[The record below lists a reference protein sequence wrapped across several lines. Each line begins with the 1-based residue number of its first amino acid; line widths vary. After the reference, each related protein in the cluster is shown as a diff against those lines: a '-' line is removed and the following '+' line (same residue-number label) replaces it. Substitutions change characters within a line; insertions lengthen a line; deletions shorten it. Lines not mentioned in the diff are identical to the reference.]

1 MAITLTINDEPQ
13 LFRIKIT
20 NHYRCFNHTVFRYLN
35 NFIHHLFSKKNALK
49 EKKLKEIE
57 HEKELQMIKAT
68 IEAEEKQKQK
78 IVNNLHDEIKP
89 LLVLL
94 RHNIDKNA
102 IKNDIKPELELIDK
116 IVEGIRTSCLD
127 LIPAFLSKFGLAKS
141 LEDYLF
147 KLDNSDNIVTEFE
160 NKINDNELNRFTK
173 QDILNI
179 YRICLE
185 TTSNLVKYADCSFL
199 KIKLESSDDK
209 LIINF
214 FHNGTLVSN
223 HEINTLTENSKGLGL
238 KSLKTRTLILNA
250 TIDYSV
256 DQNNPAV
263 KFSIPFPL

>member
-1 MAITLTINDEPQ
+1 MNHNFLELKLLIIIGVLITLFLGILVI
-13 LFRIKIT
+13 LFIIYFQRKI
-20 NHYRCFNHTVFRYLN
+20 L
-35 NFIHHLFSKKNALK
+35 LK

-57 HEKELQMIKAT
+57 REKELQMVKAT
-68 IEAEEKQKQK
+68 IEAEEKQKEK

-94 RHNIDKNA
+94 KHTIDKNT
-102 IKNDIKPELELIDK
+102 IRDNTKPELELIDK
-116 IVEGIRTSCLD
+116 IIEGIRTSSLD

-141 LEDYLF
+141 LEDYLI

-160 NKINDNELNRFTK
+160 NKINDNELNKFTK

-185 TTSNLVKYADCSFL
+185 TTSNLIKYSDCSFL
-199 KIKLESSDDK
+199 KIKLESTYEK

-214 FHNGTLVSN
+214 FHNGIPISN
-223 HEINTLTENSKGLGL
+223 HEINVLTENSKGLGL

-250 TIDYSV
+250 SLDYSV